1 MKNLQKIFNNAPVR
15 VESEAETAALGR
27 ALAAELE
34 AGDVLGFV
42 GDLGAGKTHLI
53 QGILE
58 GLGASDPAASPT
70 FSLVHEHTDGRLPV
84 AHFDFYRMRAPEEA
98 LGMGWDEY
106 LAGGSVLL
114 VEWADRFDGSLMPQD
129 THWLVLQ
136 HAGECTRT
144 VTLAGVAEG

>member
-1 MKNLQKIFNNAPVR
+1 MKNLQKIFNNAPLTVA
-15 VESEAETAALGR
+15 SEGEMVALGR
-27 ALAAELE
+27 RVAEALE

-58 GLGASDPAASPT
+58 GLGAADPAASPT
-70 FSLVHEHTDGRLPV
+70 FSLVHEHTGGRLNA

-106 LAGGSVLL
+106 LAGDSVLL
-114 VEWADRFDGSLMPQD
+114 VEWADRFDGSLMPAD
-129 THWLVLQ
+129 THWLVLE
-136 HAGECTRT
+136 HAGETTRT
-144 VTLAGVAEG
+144 VRLV